1 MYPGVYPAAH
11 QGATPTKDPVIGGL
25 TPGGDTLE
33 PAGNRPRLWVIW
45 VSMAAVA
52 AAAVVA
58 YLLMF
63 APAGDDSA
71 ARAAAAEQGIV
82 VVDEPSI
89 RVTEIEGGFRVT
101 REFEADGV
109 VTTDFFDILAAS
121 GPLATG
127 DDAGAWDS
135 VPITGA
141 TAYLESGD
149 LPRLHVEAGSRFWTV
164 GRGLQDLAYGG
175 AAQDM
180 WPYFATIVSF
190 DPAV

>member
-25 TPGGDTLE
+25 TPGGDTSE
-33 PAGNRPRLWVIW
+33 PAGNHPRLWVIW

-52 AAAVVA
+52 VAAVVA

-63 APAGDDSA
+63 APAGDDPA
-71 ARAAAAEQGIV
+71 ARAAAAEQGIL
-82 VVDEPSI
+82 VVDEPGI

-109 VTTDFFDILAAS
+109 VATDFFDILAAS

-127 DDAGAWDS
+127 DDAGDWDAIS
-135 VPITGA
+135 LTGA
-141 TAYLESGD
+141 TAHLERGD

-164 GRGLQDLAYGG
+164 ERGLQDVTVVEPRR
-175 AAQDM
+175 DT
-180 WPYFATIVSF
+180 WPDFATIVSF
-190 DPAV
+190 DPSA

>member
-25 TPGGDTLE
+25 TPGGDTSE
-33 PAGNRPRLWVIW
+33 PASNRPRLWVIW
-45 VSMAAVA
+45 VAMAAVA

-71 ARAAAAEQGIV
+71 ARAAAEQGIL
-82 VVDEPSI
+82 VVDEPGI
-89 RVTEIEGGFRVT
+89 RVTEIDRGFRVT
-101 REFEADGV
+101 REIEGNGV
-109 VTTDFFDILAAS
+109 ALTSFYDILTAS

-127 DDAGAWDS
+127 DDAGDWDAIS
-135 VPITGA
+135 LTGA
-141 TAYLESGD
+141 TAYLERGD

-164 GRGLQDLAYGG
+164 ERGLQDLTTIVTAR
-175 AAQDM
+175 DT
-180 WPYFATIVSF
+180 WFDFALLVSF